1 MDNPGVSRG
10 KGKGNRFEWKFKP
23 CNKPTTI
30 IPYKL
35 DHTLSSMNK
44 DHGIIQTSD
53 TLLHPIVMLICSFD
67 SACTI

>member
-23 CNKPTTI
+23 CNRPTTI

-44 DHGIIQTSD
+44 DHGII
-53 TLLHPIVMLICSFD
+53 
-67 SACTI
+67 